1 MAYTPSAI
9 PDDTPPALK
18 AWLAD
23 QLRQIANELNMR
35 TRLVPVG
42 VAPTRT
48 TKGQIVYAVDPWATD
63 SLSGEGVYV
72 FDGTSWRSL

>member
-23 QLRQIANELNMR
+23 QLRQVALELNLR
-35 TRLVPVG
+35 PRLTPQG
-42 VAPTRT
+42 VAPTRPQQ
-48 TKGQIVYAVDPWATD
+48 GQLVYAVDPWATD
-63 SLSGEGVYV
+63 LGGEGVYV
-72 FDGTSWRSL
+72 FNGMTWEAL